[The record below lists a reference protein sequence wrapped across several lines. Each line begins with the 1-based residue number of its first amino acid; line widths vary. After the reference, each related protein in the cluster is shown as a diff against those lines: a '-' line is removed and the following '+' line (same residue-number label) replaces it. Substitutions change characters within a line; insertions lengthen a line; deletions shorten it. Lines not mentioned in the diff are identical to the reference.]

1 MDSKL
6 LEYYNR
12 ELAYLREMGAEFA
25 ERYPKVAGRLGMRG
39 IDVADPYTERLME
52 GFAFL
57 TSRVQLKMDAEF
69 PRFSQRLLEMIAP
82 NYLAPTP
89 SMAIAEL
96 PPDSSRKGDLSKG
109 FVVPRGTMMDS
120 QALKKNGV
128 TCSYTTAHEVTL
140 LPLKIGQVEL
150 GGVPADLPLAKVG
163 SEPARGGKA
172 PCGSA
177 WAAMAR
183 STSGT
188 WISTAWN
195 CSSAARICRR

>member
-1 MDSKL
+1 MESKL

-12 ELAYLREMGAEFA
+12 ELAWLREMGQEFA
-25 ERYPKVAGRLGMRG
+25 GRYPKVAGRLGMQG
-39 IDVADPYTERLME
+39 MDVADPYVERLME

-96 PPDSSRKGDLSKG
+96 QPDPAKGDLSKG

-120 QALKKNGV
+120 QTLKKNGV
-128 TCSYTTAHEVTL
+128 TCSTPPH
-140 LPLKIGQVEL
+140 
-150 GGVPADLPLAKVG
+150 
-163 SEPARGGKA
+163 
-172 PCGSA
+172 
-177 WAAMAR
+177 MM
-183 STSGT
+183 
-188 WISTAWN
+188 
-195 CSSAARICRR
+195 

>member
-1 MDSKL
+1 MEGKL

-39 IDVADPYTERLME
+39 IEVADPYVERMME
-52 GFAFL
+52 GVAFL

-96 PPDSSRKGDLSKG
+96 QPDINKGDLSKG

-120 QALKKNGV
+120 QVLRK
-128 TCSYTTAHEVTL
+128 TASPVAIPPRTMSRCCRCVL
-140 LPLKIGQVEL
+140 RKPNS
-150 GGVPADLPLAKVG
+150 AG
-163 SEPARGGKA
+163 SPPMCRW
-172 PCGSA
+172 PRLGSA
-177 WAAMAR
+177 
-183 STSGT
+183 
-188 WISTAWN
+188 
-195 CSSAARICRR
+195 SAAPSALCACV

>member
-1 MDSKL
+1 MESKL

-57 TSRVQLKMDAEF
+57 TSRVQMKMDAEF

-96 PPDSSRKGDLSKG
+96 TPDSA
-109 FVVPRGTMMDS
+109 PRRPEQG
-120 QALKKNGV
+120 L
-128 TCSYTTAHEVTL
+128 H
-140 LPLKIGQVEL
+140 
-150 GGVPADLPLAKVG
+150 
-163 SEPARGGKA
+163 R
-172 PCGSA
+172 
-177 WAAMAR
+177 
-183 STSGT
+183 
-188 WISTAWN
+188 
-195 CSSAARICRR
+195 AARHHDGQPGAEKNRRDLQLYHGA